1 MTGAARNHCQF
12 WQHLRDKGGARAEE
26 GIVPSTL
33 NEFHSKGD
41 IMKLIHKLAAIAAAM
56 AFTLNAYAD
65 INIGVMVSTTGPGAT
80 LGIPEQNTVKL
91 WPTEIAGQKLN
102 VTVLNDESDTTT
114 AAKNAAKLVSENNV
128 DVIVGPSLTPTSLS
142 ALDIAAQAK
151 TPMISLAGGGAII
164 EPQDGARRWAFRM
177 APPEAFQVN
186 LALGDMVSK
195 GVKKVGV
202 MALATSF
209 GEGFTKTLERLAPT
223 SGIKVVAIERY
234 NQTDTSVTSQTLR
247 LLSAQPDA
255 VYVMSSGTPAALPPI
270 ELSKRGFKGPVY
282 QTQGAANADFLR
294 VGGKGVEGGY
304 MTVGPVLVA
313 EQLPDTSV
321 LKKPAL
327 EYVKR
332 YEAVNGAG
340 SRSLFGASAWTAVM
354 WLEVAVPQA
363 LKKAKPGTP
372 EFRTALRDALESM
385 KNVVTPEAVFTM
397 NTTNHNGSDQRSQ
410 VLVRIVDG
418 AWKLQN

>member
-1 MTGAARNHCQF
+1 
-12 WQHLRDKGGARAEE
+12 
-26 GIVPSTL
+26 
-33 NEFHSKGD
+33 
-41 IMKLIHKLAAIAAAM
+41 MKSIHKLTALAVIM
-56 AFTLNAYAD
+56 SFTVNARAD
-65 INIGVMVSTTGPGAT
+65 ITIGVMVSTTGPGAT
-80 LGIPEQNTVKL
+80 LGIPEANTVKL
-91 WPTEIAGQKLN
+91 WPTEIAGEKLN
-102 VTVLNDESDTTT
+102 IIVFNDESDTTT
-114 AAKNAAKLVSENNV
+114 SAKNATKLVSEHKV

-142 ALDIAAQAK
+142 ALDVVAQAK

-164 EPQDGARRWAFRM
+164 DPQDGPRRWAFRM
-177 APPEAFQVN
+177 APPESIAVT
-186 LALGDMVSK
+186 LALEHMVAQ

-209 GEGFTKTLERLAPT
+209 GEGYTKTLERLAPT
-223 SGIKVVAIERY
+223 KGVQVVAIERY
-234 NQTDTSVTSQTLR
+234 NQTDTSVTSQTLK

-255 VYVMSSGTPAALPPI
+255 VYVMSSGTPGALPPI

-282 QTQGAANADFLR
+282 QTQGVANADFLR

-313 EQLPDTSV
+313 EQLPDSSV

-332 YEAVNGAG
+332 YEAAYGPG
-340 SRSLFGASAWTAVM
+340 SRSLFGASTWTALM
-354 WLEVAVPQA
+354 WLEAAVPQA
-363 LKKAKPGTP
+363 LKKAKPGTA

-385 KNVVTPEAVFTM
+385 KDVVTPEAVFTM
-397 NTTNHNGSDQRSQ
+397 SPTNHNGSDNRSQ